1 MLVKGESGKGGLFLV
16 LPSLDIKELPLIR
29 KEKKEKSPV
38 HRKKVTRL
46 KLRARY
52 ITWYLPKVENSKYLA
67 RTAKFNEL

>member
-52 ITWYLPKVENSKYLA
+52 IT
-67 RTAKFNEL
+67 